1 MLQRIASLFFFLFF
15 FFPVP
20 RLIVA
25 ARFVRVLLF
34 IRIVT
39 GKDQLERA
47 TRRMVS
53 IMLYGTK
60 LF

>member
-1 MLQRIASLFFFLFF
+1 M
-15 FFPVP
+15 
-20 RLIVA
+20 A

-53 IMLYGTK
+53 IYNHMGQSYFK
-60 LF
+60 INSDQYND

>member
-1 MLQRIASLFFFLFF
+1 MTKSANIIILQSICF
-15 FFPVP
+15 
-20 RLIVA
+20 RLVVA
-25 ARFVRVLLF
+25 ARFVRLLLF

-53 IMLYGTK
+53 KSQDGNV
-60 LF
+60 

>member
-1 MLQRIASLFFFLFF
+1 MTKSANIIILQPICF
-15 FFPVP
+15 
-20 RLIVA
+20 RLVVA

-47 TRRMVS
+47 TRKMVS
-53 IMLYGTK
+53 KSQDGNVLN
-60 LF
+60 